1 MILLVACDSPSTLP
15 ENSCLLKT
23 GHFWNRWNFLKI
35 HFRPRYSLFT
45 LFDHVLLLGMGGR
58 TVYLGQSEGALPY
71 FRNLGYKMPEHET
84 LGVTVGWWWKLDP
97 KELNQDVLPFQFAE
111 KVGVLDGFRVATL
124 RVLDLK
130 YVSLFFQGCY
140 GSRMSCF
147 TWRVP
152 GSVMDATCVFFFNG
166 CVDEKAS
173 LLCEDSFSGF
183 NGFKYLKVFQLV
195 IDFFQ
200 VGELVTTSSIL
211 QKSSLNINNRS
222 GCSTNCV
229 NPLRSQ
235 ESCRLVHGRD
245 QWQSG

>member
-1 MILLVACDSPSTLP
+1 
-15 ENSCLLKT
+15 
-23 GHFWNRWNFLKI
+23 
-35 HFRPRYSLFT
+35 
-45 LFDHVLLLGMGGR
+45 
-58 TVYLGQSEGALPY
+58 
-71 FRNLGYKMPEHET
+71 
-84 LGVTVGWWWKLDP
+84 
-97 KELNQDVLPFQFAE
+97 
-111 KVGVLDGFRVATL
+111 
-124 RVLDLK
+124 
-130 YVSLFFQGCY
+130 
-140 GSRMSCF
+140 
-147 TWRVP
+147 
-152 GSVMDATCVFFFNG
+152 MDATCVFFFNG